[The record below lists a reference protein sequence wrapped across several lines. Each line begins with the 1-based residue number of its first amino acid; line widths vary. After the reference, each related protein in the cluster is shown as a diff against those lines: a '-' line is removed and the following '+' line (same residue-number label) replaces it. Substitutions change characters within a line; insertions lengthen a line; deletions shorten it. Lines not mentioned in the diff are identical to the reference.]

1 MTANNI
7 AVETV
12 TMTLQNIEIKFSVR
26 YNKWIADCMEFK
38 DNPRVG
44 LGNTP
49 LEALG
54 DLICNNSDLFQLRI
68 KKHNVSREDTQ

>member
-1 MTANNI
+1 
-7 AVETV
+7 
-12 TMTLQNIEIKFSVR
+12 
-26 YNKWIADCMEFK
+26 MEFK